1 LSRRAFAG
9 SVASGAVVAGV
20 PAVARPAAASS
31 PRGGFAFQTTGTSIG
46 DLPAGVNPDGTEK
59 LPAIQ
64 GGSGVSLATDQ
75 IAMRA
80 KHLLASDAGAAAFSN
95 TATATMVLSKLYP
108 NLMPGDTLAVGDV
121 IEIEA
126 WGSYV
131 NNSGAERTLQ
141 LRAYFRYPERRNP
154 GVELT
159 NLGGVNLVSNA
170 SNRYW
175 FVRVVM
181 RMTTVGAAGA
191 ATVYADHAMS
201 SPANFGTDTVRQT
214 RLTSPT
220 ALDTTRW
227 VDINVTAQ
235 MSTADATQTVTPRGV
250 IVRKTPA

>member
-1 LSRRAFAG
+1 VRVGRRRLSRRAFAG

-170 SNRYW
+170 SN
-175 FVRVVM
+175 
-181 RMTTVGAAGA
+181 
-191 ATVYADHAMS
+191 
-201 SPANFGTDTVRQT
+201 PLLVRQS
-214 RLTSPT
+214 RHADDDGRSGGRGNRIRRSRDVVSGQLRYRHGTS
-220 ALDTTRW
+220 
-227 VDINVTAQ
+227 
-235 MSTADATQTVTPRGV
+235 DASHVPHC
-250 IVRKTPA
+250 A